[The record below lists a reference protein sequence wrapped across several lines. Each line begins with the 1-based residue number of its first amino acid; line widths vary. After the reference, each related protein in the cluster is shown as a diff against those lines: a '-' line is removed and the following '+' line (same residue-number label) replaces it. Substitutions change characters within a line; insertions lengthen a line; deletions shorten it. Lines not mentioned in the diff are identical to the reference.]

1 MHASAHSPASLDR
14 PVVVV
19 AGPTAGGK
27 SALAVQLAQGL
38 PDGGECINADSMQVY
53 RGMDIGTAKPSMA
66 ERCGIPHH
74 LIDVA
79 QPNEPFTLDTWHAMA
94 NEAVQDIRSRGKWP
108 VLVGGTN
115 LYVQA
120 FLYGMLDAPG
130 PDASMRANLDT
141 LEATQLR
148 AQLEIA
154 DAEAAK
160 QIHPNDRRRMIRA
173 LEVAASGTTIS
184 SLQTQWTRPPRND
197 ALLIALQWPTDII
210 NSRINARVRTMVDAG
225 LIDEIRSLA
234 PTLGPQAAAA
244 LGYKQV
250 LSAIDGSQAD
260 LDTAL
265 EQVKIRTRRF
275 AKGQRTWLRRFKSVK
290 VALWL
295 EPALGDAQSL
305 YSQAINW
312 VLQQPPSQTNSTKQA

>member
-1 MHASAHSPASLDR
+1 MHASAHPPTSLDR

-27 SALAVQLAQGL
+27 SSLAVELALGL
-38 PDGGECINADSMQVY
+38 PGGGECINADSMQVY

-66 ERCGIPHH
+66 QRCGIPHH

-79 QPNEPFTLDTWHAMA
+79 DPNEPFTLDTWHAMA
-94 NEAVQDIRSRGKWP
+94 NEAVDDIRSRGKWP

-120 FLYGMLDAPG
+120 FLYGLLDAPG
-130 PDASMRANLDT
+130 PDASMRANLDM
-141 LEATQLR
+141 LEAATLR
-148 AQLEIA
+148 AQLEAA
-154 DAEAAK
+154 DPEAAK
-160 QIHPNDRRRMIRA
+160 QIHPNDRRRTIRA

-184 SLQTQWTRPPRND
+184 SLQTQWTHPPRND
-197 ALLIALQWPTDII
+197 ALLIALQWPTDVI

-225 LIDEIRSLA
+225 LVEEVRSLA

-250 LSAIDGSQAD
+250 LPALDGSGED
-260 LDTAL
+260 LDAAM

-275 AKGQRTWLRRFKSVK
+275 AKGQRTWLRRFKTVK

-295 EPALGDAQSL
+295 KAASGDTQILSN
-305 YSQAINW
+305 QAIKW
-312 VLQQPPSQTNSTKQA
+312 VLQQGLSQTNSEQQA